1 MYGGGVRLG
10 RVAWVRCWL
19 VYTLP
24 RAQYKAADDPLCP
37 SIVVLFIY
45 ATIGLLYFTLV
56 TDDPLE
62 NSFLSLAEKQL
73 LAQQQGRLTSPQ
85 HSTASATRPPDIKAN
100 LRHTLHLNC
109 SLRIIN
115 LVA

>member
-1 MYGGGVRLG
+1 MLCVR
-10 RVAWVRCWL
+10 RWSEAWPVCMGQVL
-19 VYTLP
+19 
-24 RAQYKAADDPLCP
+24 A
-37 SIVVLFIY
+37 SIYIVLFIY

-100 LRHTLHLNC
+100 LRHTWPSTLHLNC

>member
-1 MYGGGVRLG
+1 MLCVR
-10 RVAWVRCWL
+10 RWSEAWPVCMGQVL
-19 VYTLP
+19 
-24 RAQYKAADDPLCP
+24 A
-37 SIVVLFIY
+37 SIYIVLFIY

>member
-1 MYGGGVRLG
+1 MLCVR
-10 RVAWVRCWL
+10 RWSEAWPVCMGQVL
-19 VYTLP
+19 
-24 RAQYKAADDPLCP
+24 A
-37 SIVVLFIY
+37 SIFIVLFIY

-100 LRHTLHLNC
+100 LRHTLHLN
-109 SLRIIN
+109 
-115 LVA
+115 